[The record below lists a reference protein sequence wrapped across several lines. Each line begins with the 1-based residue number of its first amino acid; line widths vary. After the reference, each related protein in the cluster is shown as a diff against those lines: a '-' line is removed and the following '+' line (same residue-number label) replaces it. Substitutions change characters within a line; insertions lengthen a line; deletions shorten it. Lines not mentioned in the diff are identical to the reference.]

1 MGIDEKVERNKR
13 WRRKREMKR
22 GGRWEA
28 KWAVQRRKSGKKR
41 EEGRDDGTR
50 KRQRLLLDPRSARSL
65 E

>member
-1 MGIDEKVERNKR
+1 MEEEERDEES
-13 WRRKREMKR
+13 

-50 KRQRLLLDPRSARSL
+50 KRQRL
-65 E
+65 

>member
-13 WRRKREMKR
+13 WRRKRDMKGG

-50 KRQRLLLDPRSARSL
+50 KRQRL
-65 E
+65 